1 MTIAANARERHPW
14 LDPFMGAEGAPLRAL
29 IKTVTDS
36 VEAQE
41 QAIGARQRKRR
52 PADQAHHEA
61 ALEAIISNLAY
72 SILHPPKTG
81 RLAILTGNAA
91 IRRDRYS
98 NPAMGKPVRML
109 LHRLSEIGVVA
120 WDYGWRGNAST
131 LAPTPEFA
139 AMVRKAGIGLSDFG
153 RQEGEELIL
162 LWRTGSHFAGGEYVK
177 SRTLVDYANT
187 SQTDAFRATMEAVNR
202 HLAASAIEF
211 IDDGG
216 EPVDSCN
223 RRLRRFF
230 VMPMRDPAPQRF
242 DLSGRLYGGFWQ
254 NLKKDRRHRIRIA
267 GEPVAVVDFSAMF
280 PRLAYAA
287 VGAPPP
293 ESDLYA
299 IPGLEDH
306 RSAVKLAVNTLLF
319 DPTVNRK
326 SWPKVD
332 EEGKAMPPGW
342 SIARFKKAL
351 LSRHPVLRGSLGN
364 ARGLSFMHTES
375 QIMVT
380 VLTVLQGMG
389 ITALP
394 LHDAVIV
401 PVSAAQ
407 EARAVMMAVAEEITS
422 FALPVA
428 LSIPSLANGDEGSHE
443 GEQSSWPSTSGPAY
457 PTSSHSPI
465 IPCIGPVT
473 PPAE

>member
-153 RQEGEELIL
+153 RQEGKNSFCFGGLARISQGENMSNPVPSWITLTPPKRMPSGPRWRPSTAIL
-162 LWRTGSHFAGGEYVK
+162 L
-177 SRTLVDYANT
+177 
-187 SQTDAFRATMEAVNR
+187 
-202 HLAASAIEF
+202 
-211 IDDGG
+211 
-216 EPVDSCN
+216 
-223 RRLRRFF
+223 
-230 VMPMRDPAPQRF
+230 
-242 DLSGRLYGGFWQ
+242 
-254 NLKKDRRHRIRIA
+254 
-267 GEPVAVVDFSAMF
+267 
-280 PRLAYAA
+280 
-287 VGAPPP
+287 
-293 ESDLYA
+293 
-299 IPGLEDH
+299 
-306 RSAVKLAVNTLLF
+306 
-319 DPTVNRK
+319 
-326 SWPKVD
+326 
-332 EEGKAMPPGW
+332 
-342 SIARFKKAL
+342 
-351 LSRHPVLRGSLGN
+351 
-364 ARGLSFMHTES
+364 
-375 QIMVT
+375 
-380 VLTVLQGMG
+380 
-389 ITALP
+389 LP
-394 LHDAVIV
+394 L
-401 PVSAAQ
+401 SSSL
-407 EARAVMMAVAEEITS
+407 MMVE
-422 FALPVA
+422 
-428 LSIPSLANGDEGSHE
+428 SL
-443 GEQSSWPSTSGPAY
+443 
-457 PTSSHSPI
+457 
-465 IPCIGPVT
+465 
-473 PPAE
+473 